1 MSRFTDWT
9 TARQRHSVPRI
20 SSEGIRHIHVRWILG
35 VQLVVATACVL
46 VATFDIYPPGWWVVL
61 IATVM
66 CAVTVARGYSPL
78 MVYLALAATA
88 LTAFAFDQD
97 GISPLTV
104 ALTVCVVLLL
114 RTNSLLLYSKPAMR
128 FELAIIARELIWVA
142 MISAGLVLIA
152 MIANLIAGA
161 AGTFSLAVAT
171 LATIVL
177 VMAVALGARSLGQPE
192 RKKLNTVETLGPV
205 DE

>member
-88 LTAFAFDQD
+88 
-97 GISPLTV
+97 LTV

>member
-20 SSEGIRHIHVRWILG
+20 SSEGIRHIHARWILG

-46 VATFDIYPPGWWVVL
+46 VATFDIYPPAWWVVL

-78 MVYLALAATA
+78 MVYLALTATA

-97 GISPLTV
+97 GVSPLTM

-114 RTNSLLLYSKPAMR
+114 RTNSLLLYSKPATR
-128 FELAIIARELIWVA
+128 FELAIIARELLWVA

-152 MIANLIAGA
+152 MIANLVEGA
-161 AGTFSLAVAT
+161 AEAASLAVAT

-177 VMAVALGARSLGQPE
+177 VMAVALGARSPGQPE

>member
-1 MSRFTDWT
+1 
-9 TARQRHSVPRI
+9 
-20 SSEGIRHIHVRWILG
+20 
-35 VQLVVATACVL
+35 
-46 VATFDIYPPGWWVVL
+46 
-61 IATVM
+61 
-66 CAVTVARGYSPL
+66 
-78 MVYLALAATA
+78 
-88 LTAFAFDQD
+88 
-97 GISPLTV
+97 
-104 ALTVCVVLLL
+104 
-114 RTNSLLLYSKPAMR
+114 MR

>member
-1 MSRFTDWT
+1 
-9 TARQRHSVPRI
+9 
-20 SSEGIRHIHVRWILG
+20 
-35 VQLVVATACVL
+35 
-46 VATFDIYPPGWWVVL
+46 
-61 IATVM
+61 
-66 CAVTVARGYSPL
+66 